1 MSKTIKRCYLKCL
14 TYEKLLEAHK
24 RASMG
29 KKKKKEV
36 ILFEMDLE
44 TNIVKILNNLK
55 NESYKFGEYREFLVK
70 DPKERII
77 RSLPYPDRVVHQWY
91 VEEFIKP
98 YFYKRFINDTYACLD
113 NRGTHKAVLK
123 VKKYMKKMNKDGLY
137 YVIKF
142 DIKKFFYS
150 IDKGILLSILEDRIR
165 DKKIISL
172 TKIILDDGNLKGIPI
187 GNYTSQYFANIY
199 LDKLDHYIKE
209 NLKIKYYVRYMDD
222 FIILIRTKDEAKLIY
237 SLVNE
242 FIEKNL
248 NLSLNKKSM
257 YYPSTHGVDFCGYK
271 IFENYI
277 LIRKRF
283 KRKMNKKIKLWE
295 YLYNTNK
302 LDRDKML
309 FSYNSALGHLKH
321 ANYHNYMTKF
331 INKNIYFLNIL
342 KDKDNRI
349 NIDI

>member
-1 MSKTIKRCYLKCL
+1 MSKTIKNCYLKCL
-14 TYEKLLEAHK
+14 TYQKLLEAHE

-29 KKKKKEV
+29 KKKKKDV

-44 TNIVKILNNLK
+44 TNIIKILNALK

-77 RSLPYPDRVVHQWY
+77 RSLPYQDRVVHQWY

-123 VKKYMKKMNKDGLY
+123 VRKYMKAMNKYGNY

-150 IDKGILLSILEDRIR
+150 IDKDILLNILKDRIK

-172 TKIILDDGNLKGIPI
+172 TKVILDDGNIKGIPI

-209 NLKIKYYVRYMDD
+209 KLKIKYYVRYMDD
-222 FIILIRTKDEAKLIY
+222 FIILIRIKSEAKLIY
-237 SLVNE
+237 SLVNN

-248 NLSLNKKSM
+248 NLSLNAKSM
-257 YYPSTHGVDFCGYK
+257 YYPNTHGVDFCGYK

-283 KRKMNKKIKLWE
+283 KRKMNKKIKLWK
-295 YLYNTNK
+295 YLYSINK
-302 LDRDKML
+302 LNKDKTL
-309 FSYNSALGHLKH
+309 FSYNSALGHLRY
-321 ANYHNYMTKF
+321 ANYYNYINKF
-331 INKNIYFLNIL
+331 ISKNISFLNIL
-342 KDKDNRI
+342 KKKDNRI
-349 NIDI
+349 NINT